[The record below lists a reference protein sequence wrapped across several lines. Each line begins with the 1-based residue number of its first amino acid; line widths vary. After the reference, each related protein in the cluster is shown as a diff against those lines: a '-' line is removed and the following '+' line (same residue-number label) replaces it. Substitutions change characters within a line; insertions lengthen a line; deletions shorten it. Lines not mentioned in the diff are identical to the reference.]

1 MTPTEAPATGARWEA
16 LLDTPEIRGAPALR
30 ASLEA
35 LVQSSKLRGVDK
47 AGFPQFRVYD
57 ARSDRTVTWGVT
69 GLRPN
74 GLTGWF
80 ETASREDP
88 VGSKPGS
95 WRIAFDGRMHRGL
108 PWMRA
113 LAAETLTAPR
123 APRAPTTAT
132 AEQMPVAEQVARN
145 LIKVILESPDA
156 PPALYVAAQHARLV
170 LAGPSTPLKS

>member
-1 MTPTEAPATGARWEA
+1 MTPTEAATETPRWEA

-35 LVQSSKLRGVDK
+35 LVQSSKPRGVDK
-47 AGFPQFRVYD
+47 TGFPQFHVYD

-88 VGSKPGS
+88 IGSKPGS
-95 WRIAFDGRMHRGL
+95 WRIAFDGRLHRGL

-113 LAAETLTAPR
+113 LAAETLM
-123 APRAPTTAT
+123 APRAPTT
-132 AEQMPVAEQVARN
+132 AEQMPVAERVARD
-145 LIKVILESPDA
+145 LIAAILGA
-156 PPALYVAAQHARLV
+156 PGASPALRVAAQQARLA
-170 LAGPSTPLKS
+170 LIGASTPPRS